1 MLIFVAAR
9 TSQTNMARIGIDVRC
24 LTEGRRTGVEE
35 YTINLLKEVLNLDT
49 QNEYLLFFNSWK
61 NSRADLTWLKEF
73 PQVKL
78 YKFKIPNKIL
88 NLCFWYFNWPKIDK
102 MLGGVDVFFMPNI
115 LFGALSR
122 KTKLILT
129 LHDLSFE
136 RYPETFSLKKR
147 LWHYLLQPKK
157 LCEQADKIIAVSQ
170 STKNDLISLY
180 KIAPEKISVVYSGLS
195 DKFRVI
201 DRNDKQLITTKEK
214 YQLPYKFILYLGT
227 IEPRKNLISLIQ
239 AFNQFKKQAQA
250 ENNGELEKY
259 KLVIAGQNGW
269 LMKDIWREIDAS
281 LFHADI
287 LQINFVAEEDKE
299 YFYNL
304 ASLFV
309 YPSFFE
315 GFGFPPLEAMRCGV
329 PVITSNSSSMPEII
343 NGGGVMIDPH
353 RPSEIATA
361 MREILTDKTLREKLI
376 QKGLQQSQ
384 KFDWRKSAKRLVPY
398 FQKNLPTICKNELSK

>member
-1 MLIFVAAR
+1 MK
-9 TSQTNMARIGIDVRC
+9 IGIDVRC
-24 LTEGRRTGVEE
+24 LTKGRRTGVEE
-35 YTINLLKEVLNLDT
+35 YTINLLKEVFRLDT
-49 QNEYLLFFNSWK
+49 QNEYRLFFNSWK

-88 NLCFWYFNWPKIDK
+88 NLCFWYLNWPKIDK
-102 MLGGVDVFFMPNI
+102 MLGGVDIFFMPNI

-122 KTKLILT
+122 KTRLILT

-157 LCEQADKIIAVSQ
+157 LCKRAEKIIAVSQ
-170 STKNDLISLY
+170 STKNDLVNLY
-180 KIAPEKISVVYSGLS
+180 KTNSEKISVIFSGIS
-195 DKFRVI
+195 KKFKII
-201 DRNDKQLITTKEK
+201 DRNDKKLIAVKEK
-214 YQLPYKFILYLGT
+214 YQLPYRFILYLGT
-227 IEPRKNLISLIQ
+227 IEPRKNIISLVQ

-250 ENNGELEKY
+250 ENKEELKKY
-259 KLVIAGQNGW
+259 KLVLAGQDGW
-269 LMKDIWREIDAS
+269 LMKTIWREIDAS
-281 LFHADI
+281 PYRADI

-304 ASLFV
+304 SALFV

-329 PVITSNSSSMPEII
+329 PVIVSNSSSLSEVVDS
-343 NGGGVMIDPH
+343 GGILIDPD
-353 RPSEIATA
+353 RPSEIAMA
-361 MREILTDKTLREKLI
+361 MREILTNKILRENLI
-376 QKGLQQSQ
+376 QKGLKQAQ
-384 KFDWRKSAKRLVPY
+384 KFDWKKSAKKFITYL
-398 FQKNLPTICKNELSK
+398 NM